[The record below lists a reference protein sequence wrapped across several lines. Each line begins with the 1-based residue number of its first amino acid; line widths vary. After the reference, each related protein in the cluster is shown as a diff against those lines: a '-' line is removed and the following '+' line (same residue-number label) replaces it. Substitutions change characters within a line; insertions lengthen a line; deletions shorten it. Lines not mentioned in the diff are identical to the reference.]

1 MHVKKR
7 HDSKSRRV
15 PKKQEDRFGSGE
27 GRKKKHKKMLLKCDS
42 T

>member
-1 MHVKKR
+1 MLKKR
-7 HDSKSRRV
+7 HDSKGRRV

-27 GRKKKHKKMLLKCDS
+27 GRKKHTKMLLKRDS